1 MGRPSKF
8 RSAVE
13 VEKRCNEYFNYC
25 DNYKLKKINIDKE
38 GVETIELIPKPKPY
52 TVIGLALYLGY
63 VNKQSIY
70 DLRDKKNKFSVPI
83 EAALSNIEHQYV
95 SNGLNGTFNPMF
107 TQFILKHNYSYSDN
121 LQLTGPG
128 GGPILLSAIPLEP
141 PTLAEY
147 QKMIREQQT
156 SKQIEH
162 KPKGKNKV

>member
-13 VEKRCNEYFNYC
+13 IERACNEYFKMC
-25 DNYKLKKINIDKE
+25 DEHALKKVKIDAK
-38 GVETIELIPKPKPY
+38 GIETVELIPKPKPY
-52 TVIGLALYLGY
+52 TSIGLALHLGY
-63 VNKQSIY
+63 VSAQSLNDLKQP
-70 DLRDKKNKFSVPI
+70 KHKFSKPI
-83 EAALSNIEHQYV
+83 RAALSIIENQYV